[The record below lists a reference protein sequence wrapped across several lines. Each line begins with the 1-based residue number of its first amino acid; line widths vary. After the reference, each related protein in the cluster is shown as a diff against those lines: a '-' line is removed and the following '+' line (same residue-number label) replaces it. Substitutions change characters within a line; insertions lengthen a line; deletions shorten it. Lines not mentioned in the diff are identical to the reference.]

1 MAGFELTNLAVT
13 HNDIIQQLG
22 SRDIT
27 TQKCVAQKLRF
38 KLLLTL
44 AKASH

>member
-1 MAGFELTNLAVT
+1 MAGFELTNVAVT
-13 HNDIIQQLG
+13 HKALIQQLG

-38 KLLLTL
+38 KLLLIL